1 MAATHFAHVLADK
14 LAQDMAAAYSGGRKS
29 VRTSPLERETA
40 RIPRIPGLSGYVRG
54 FARAFAAE
62 TAPGIEP
69 GIKPAP
75 VLTSEQREAL
85 SRLRELGAA
94 LEDEFD
100 RVQLK
105 RAFRQLALV
114 LHPDRH
120 PGASPRDREQLSA
133 RFGELCQAYRT
144 LTPVGI

>member
-14 LAQDMAAAYSGGRKS
+14 LAQDMASGYSDGRKS
-29 VRTSPLERETA
+29 VRTSPLESETA
-40 RIPRIPGLSGYVRG
+40 RIPPIPGLSGYVG
-54 FARAFAAE
+54 EFARVFVAE
-62 TAPGIEP
+62 TAR
-69 GIKPAP
+69 GIKSGIRPAP
-75 VLTSEQREAL
+75 VLTSQQREAL
-85 SRLRELGAA
+85 SRLRELGAS

-120 PGASPRDREQLSA
+120 PRASPRDREKLSA

>member
-14 LAQDMAAAYSGGRKS
+14 LAQDMASGHSDGWKS

-40 RIPRIPGLSGYVRG
+40 GIPPIPGLSGYVGG
-54 FARAFAAE
+54 FARPFVAE
-62 TAPGIEP
+62 TARRVR
-69 GIKPAP
+69 PAP
-75 VLTSEQREAL
+75 VLTSQQREAL
-85 SRLRELGAA
+85 SRLRELGAS